1 METLKILSGDFESV
15 EWQINSKDLSRG
27 FFITEKIPFSEIIE
41 ISADGVDEKNHYL
54 LAKTISG
61 RAFRASMSK
70 SAYESFHKN
79 FSAYGNQPN
88 HLGLPVKEKNM
99 LTIGGAIVFG
109 LALIAGGNS
118 SETSTPRI
126 TDSNAR
132 DLCASYIGEE
142 FGRSA
147 SIISTEIIKRDRGV
161 FVHAWYN
168 RPMDNSRWDYVCN
181 LDNDTIVWAA
191 IDSGKVGRWRFE
203 DEAKIYYSSDSDWYE
218 IRY

>member
-1 METLKILSGDFESV
+1 MEKL
-15 EWQINSKDLSRG
+15 
-27 FFITEKIPFSEIIE
+27 
-41 ISADGVDEKNHYL
+41 
-54 LAKTISG
+54 KTI
-61 RAFRASMSK
+61 FNE
-70 SAYESFHKN
+70 Y
-79 FSAYGNQPN
+79 YYLI
-88 HLGLPVKEKNM
+88 LGVP
-99 LTIGGAIVFG
+99 
-109 LALIAGGNS
+109 LALLIIDVDN
-118 SETSTPRI
+118 TSTPRI

-147 SIISTEIIKRDRGV
+147 SIISTEIIKRDSGV

-181 LDNDTIVWAA
+181 LYSNTIVWAA

-203 DEAKIYYSSDSDWYE
+203 DEAKIYYSSDSDRYN